1 MVRHDKLDF
10 LDAYKDDENYRK
22 RKIECLEQNLD
33 LVSAK
38 LAYTNAKWGSLT
50 RQYKQKV
57 KKTQCVVCMDA
68 DANMSFVHGNTAHLA
83 CCEACAE
90 KFCGLFAAIHSDTE
104 DDDNKISRCPV
115 CRQQIHKIVKQF

>member
-83 CCEACAE
+83 CCEACAP
-90 KFCGLFAAIHSDTE
+90 KFNCRPATNADIFGESDIT
-104 DDDNKISRCPV
+104 DDKSPP
-115 CRQQIHKIVKQF
+115 